1 MSYLNSFI
9 YDKTFLARKK
19 EDMSNQLCIKCSKT
33 QLKAML
39 FLHCDIFSIK
49 KKGYTGSK
57 PQSLSYSLKNNIEY
71 KGT

>member
-1 MSYLNSFI
+1 MSYLNSFL
-9 YDKTFLARKK
+9 YDRTFLEKK
-19 EDMSNQLCIKCSKT
+19 GMSNQPCIKCSKT
-33 QLKAML
+33 QLKAMV

-49 KKGYTGSK
+49 KGYTESK